1 MPCGLG
7 RHAIEMAKRGFS
19 VIGLDLSREAI
30 EDARRNGAAAGVEVD
45 WRVADMRDLPWHGEL
60 DGAFCLGNSFGYLD
74 PAATRDF
81 LRSLS
86 RSLKAGARFAL
97 DYGLAAECI
106 LPRLREREWCQVGDI
121 HFLEENRYHA
131 AESCV
136 ETTYTFIQNGR
147 TEVKTGLQWVWT
159 VREVRAMLA
168 DAGLEVEALFKSPA
182 GEPFEVGAPILLL
195 VARKGLTRRLERS
208 SVSSRRL
215 DRLLSRRRRAK
226 PAPRLEPRAGRCS
239 LPLAHAQA
247 QAGGP
252 RSARTRSALRCLV
265 EARDVRDAEL
275 GHRHPV
281 LAAARCLLEDRH
293 AGALGAAQA
302 EPVRL
307 RLVQPAHGAVVG
319 LGLRRS
325 ARRSTTAQILP
336 PSVV

>member
-1 MPCGLG
+1 MDLRWYERFFEGVTLEMWRRAGTLQPTAQEADFVARSLSVGHGARILDVPCGLG

-19 VIGLDLSREAI
+19 VTGIDLSREAI

-74 PAATRDF
+74 PSATRDF

-106 LPRLREREWCQVGDI
+106 LPRMREREWCQVGDI
-121 HFLEENRYHA
+121 HFLEENRYHV

-168 DAGLEVEALFKSPA
+168 DAGLDVEGLFKSPA

-195 VARKGLTRRLERS
+195 VARKTG
-208 SVSSRRL
+208 
-215 DRLLSRRRRAK
+215 
-226 PAPRLEPRAGRCS
+226 
-239 LPLAHAQA
+239 
-247 QAGGP
+247 
-252 RSARTRSALRCLV
+252 
-265 EARDVRDAEL
+265 
-275 GHRHPV
+275 
-281 LAAARCLLEDRH
+281 
-293 AGALGAAQA
+293 
-302 EPVRL
+302 
-307 RLVQPAHGAVVG
+307 
-319 LGLRRS
+319 
-325 ARRSTTAQILP
+325 
-336 PSVV
+336 